1 MSLDEARPDN
11 YNNQDYL
18 ALGIQNW
25 PYGAST
31 GSGYGDAGE
40 WNDLRGTNLL
50 YYVVE
55 IDTLV

>member
-1 MSLDEARPDN
+1 MSLDKARPDN

-25 PYGAST
+25 PYGSST